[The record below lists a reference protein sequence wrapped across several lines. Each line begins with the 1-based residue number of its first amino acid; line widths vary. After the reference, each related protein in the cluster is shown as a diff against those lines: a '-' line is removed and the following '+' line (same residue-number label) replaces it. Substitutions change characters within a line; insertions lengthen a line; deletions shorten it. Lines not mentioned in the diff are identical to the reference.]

1 MKGGMTVR
9 WYRIE
14 FYDKQYACNKASHA
28 FAIVH
33 RIAIVERQ
41 YSTLGHAQAAADRM
55 ACNLRRN
62 GKNVKQYD
70 VTPL

>member
-1 MKGGMTVR
+1 MR

-14 FYDKQYACNKASHA
+14 FYDKQHSNNKAAHA

-33 RIAIVERQ
+33 RTGIVERQ
-41 YSTLGHAQAAADRM
+41 YSTQGRAQAAADRM

-62 GKNVKQYD
+62 GNKVEQYD

>member
-1 MKGGMTVR
+1 MR

-14 FYDKQYACNKASHA
+14 FYDKQYACNKAAHA
-28 FAIVH
+28 F
-33 RIAIVERQ
+33 AIVERQ
-41 YSTLGHAQAAADRM
+41 YSTLGHAQAAAGRM

-62 GKNVKQYD
+62 GKNVEQYD

>member
-1 MKGGMTVR
+1 MC

-14 FYDKQYACNKASHA
+14 FYDKQHDRNKAAHA

-33 RIAIVERQ
+33 RIAIVGRQ
-41 YSTLGHAQAAADRM
+41 YSTPGRARAAADRM

-62 GKNVKQYD
+62 GQKVEQYD

>member
-1 MKGGMTVR
+1 MR

-14 FYDKQYACNKASHA
+14 FYDKQHDCNKAAHA

-41 YSTLGHAQAAADRM
+41 YSTLGRAQAAADRI
-55 ACNLRRN
+55 ACNLCRN
-62 GKNVKQYD
+62 GKKVEQYD

>member
-1 MKGGMTVR
+1 MR

-14 FYDKQYACNKASHA
+14 FYDKQHDRNKAAHA

-33 RIAIVERQ
+33 RIEIVVRQ
-41 YSTLGHAQAAADRM
+41 YSTPGRAQAAADRM
-55 ACNLRRN
+55 ACNLRRK
-62 GKNVKQYD
+62 GKKVEQHD

>member
-1 MKGGMTVR
+1 MR

-14 FYDKQYACNKASHA
+14 FYDKQHDRNKAAHA

-41 YSTLGHAQAAADRM
+41 YSTQGRAQAAADRM
-55 ACNLRRN
+55 ACNLCRK
-62 GKNVKQYD
+62 GKKVEQYD

>member
-1 MKGGMTVR
+1 MR

-14 FYDKQYACNKASHA
+14 FYDKEHAPTKSAHA

-33 RIAIVERQ
+33 RIAMVERQ
-41 YSTLGHAQAAADRM
+41 YSTQRRAQAAAGKM
-55 ACNLRRN
+55 ARYIPNC
-62 GKNVKQYD
+62 KQYD